1 MVRNSK
7 ACISSTIKNLGFE
20 PNYSLEKG
28 IKAYIPEIR
37 RSYNTDYYD

>member
-28 IKAYIPEIR
+28 IKAYIPEILR
-37 RSYNTDYYD
+37 MHGNDIS